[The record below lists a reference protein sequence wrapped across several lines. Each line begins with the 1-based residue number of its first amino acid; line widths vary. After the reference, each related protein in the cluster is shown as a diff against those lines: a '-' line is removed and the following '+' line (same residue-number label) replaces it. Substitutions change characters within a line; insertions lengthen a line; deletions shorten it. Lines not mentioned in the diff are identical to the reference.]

1 MILIIIII
9 IIIIVII
16 IIIIIINVY
25 DRIGNYPPQEV
36 TNISVIIT
44 LVKNLCTEKIVA
56 PIHH

>member
-1 MILIIIII
+1 MIIIII
-9 IIIIVII
+9 IIIIKI

-25 DRIGNYPPQEV
+25 NRIGNYPPQEV

-44 LVKNLCTEKIVA
+44 LVKNLCTEKIVV